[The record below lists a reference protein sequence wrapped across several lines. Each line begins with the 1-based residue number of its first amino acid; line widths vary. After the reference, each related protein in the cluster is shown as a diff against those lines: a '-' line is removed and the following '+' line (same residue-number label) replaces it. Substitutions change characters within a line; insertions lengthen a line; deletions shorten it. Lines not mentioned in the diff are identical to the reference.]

1 MDEIEPQQL
10 KALLDAGANVHLI
23 DVRQPWEHELAAL
36 PGQLIPLDQLAARV
50 GEVRPREGA
59 LVVAY
64 CHHGIR
70 SLHAAALLARAG
82 LRVASLRGGLDR
94 WSVEIDPAV
103 PRY

>member
-10 KALLDAGANVHLI
+10 KALLDAGASVHLL

-36 PGQLIPLDQLAARV
+36 ESQLIPLDQLAARL
-50 GEVRPREGA
+50 GELKPPEGA

-70 SLHAAALLARAG
+70 SLHAAALLERAG

-94 WSVEIDPAV
+94 WSLEIDPSL